1 MNSNLS
7 VENIKKL
14 YYKEG
19 LSSSEIASKEQ
30 LSVWQ
35 VLTFMRKHGLPRRTA
50 TENNESRFLKQRL
63 SYSLKRTLTK
73 RDEKLKLAA
82 LMLYWAEGVK
92 GKNQVTVDFV
102 NSDYKM
108 ILVFLKFLR
117 RVCGVEE
124 QKLRV
129 LLYCYSDQDTGALV
143 TYWSRITDIPE
154 NQFQEPYIR
163 KDFNPNGRKMGNGL
177 VHVRYNDKKLFNQ
190 IMKWLEETMDL

>member
-1 MNSNLS
+1 
-7 VENIKKL
+7 
-14 YYKEG
+14 
-19 LSSSEIASKEQ
+19 
-30 LSVWQ
+30 
-35 VLTFMRKHGLPRRTA
+35 
-50 TENNESRFLKQRL
+50 
-63 SYSLKRTLTK
+63 
-73 RDEKLKLAA
+73 
-82 LMLYWAEGVK
+82 MLYWAEGVK

-143 TYWSRITDIPE
+143 TYWSGITDIPE
-154 NQFQEPYIR
+154 NQFQKPYIR
-163 KDFNPNGRKMGNGL
+163 KDFNPNGRKMANGL

-190 IMKWLEETMDL
+190 IMKWLEETTDL